1 MRKAEVGRILTL
13 ESAINGLGAGACGCW
28 GGTAKYAEYPKA
40 KAKSR
45 LGLSPSPSPSD
56 GEGGRRQGKS
66 RLGGSLAL
74 PVGRRSGAPVG
85 ANHYPFKFLTVRNLL
100 SPTAASTY
108 AYVSVN
114 SLQCGNRGHGSAC
127 RHSMERVAMPTGRQA
142 VRRESH
148 GAASPPA
155 PLHQMERAGVWLLLD
170 KVTRGLFFCCVYLV
184 I

>member
-1 MRKAEVGRILTL
+1 MAGACRCKAKAEGRMRKAEVGRILTL

-40 KAKSR
+40 K
-45 LGLSPSPSPSD
+45 
-56 GEGGRRQGKS
+56 GKS